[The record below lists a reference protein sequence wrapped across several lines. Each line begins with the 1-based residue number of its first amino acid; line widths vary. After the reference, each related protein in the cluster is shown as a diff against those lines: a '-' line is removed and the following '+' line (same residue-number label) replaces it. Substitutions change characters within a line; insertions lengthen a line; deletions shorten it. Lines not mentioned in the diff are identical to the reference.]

1 MAVKRCFVLFA
12 FNMANIAFLLQATSR
27 LFDNNNPLYG
37 VASEGQRTLALIA
50 EMIHTSSLLHDDV
63 IDEATTRR
71 NKESVN
77 AVFGDTQAIYAGD
90 YVLAKVCSNTH
101 TVLFRHS

>member
-1 MAVKRCFVLFA
+1 
-12 FNMANIAFLLQATSR
+12 
-27 LFDNNNPLYG
+27 
-37 VASEGQRTLALIA
+37 VAGEGQRTLALIA

-90 YVLAKVCSNTH
+90 FILAKACWDGKGTCHGGSEPLLYENTSV
-101 TVLFRHS
+101 TTSSRHVGWGYHRFSEFHVVS

>member
-1 MAVKRCFVLFA
+1 MGG
-12 FNMANIAFLLQATSR
+12 FLYVHPQATSR
-27 LFDNNNPLYG
+27 LLDPSNPLYG
-37 VASEGQRTLALIA
+37 VASDGQRTLALIA

-71 NKESVN
+71 NKDSVN

-90 YVLAKVCSNTH
+90 YILAKVRRGGDLILCYAGMMAPHVT
-101 TVLFRHS
+101 LL

>member
-1 MAVKRCFVLFA
+1 
-12 FNMANIAFLLQATSR
+12 
-27 LFDNNNPLYG
+27 

-90 YVLAKVCSNTH
+90 YILAKACGAGKVPATAALNRRLLYESASFT
-101 TVLFRHS
+101 TSPRHVGCGYHGVSEFLVVS